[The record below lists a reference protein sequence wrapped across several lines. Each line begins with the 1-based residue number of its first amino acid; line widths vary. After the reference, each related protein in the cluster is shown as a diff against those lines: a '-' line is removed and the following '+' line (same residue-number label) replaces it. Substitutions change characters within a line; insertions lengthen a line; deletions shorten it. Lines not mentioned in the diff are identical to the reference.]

1 MPPPRKVELLPPELR
16 QWLHDWWKAKGF
28 HGYEELTDELNFKLE
43 EEGLE
48 LRIGKSALHAYG
60 QEYEQ
65 FVKLQDEAGAWAQQ
79 WLADND
85 LSEEAD
91 RHRVLFQM
99 MTSVAFKVL
108 KSQMSK
114 EGEDIDPRELH
125 FLGKMMKDIMS
136 SAGIREQLMV
146 KERARIAAEER
157 ANAVEALEAQSE
169 ELGLSSRVI
178 DKLKREFLGVRGG

>member
-28 HGYEELTDELNFKLE
+28 HGYEELAEELNFRLAE
-43 EEGLE
+43 DGLE

-65 FVKLQDEAGAWAQQ
+65 FVKLQDEAGAWASQ
-79 WLADND
+79 WLVDND

-99 MTSVAFKVL
+99 LTSVAFKVL
-108 KSQMSK
+108 KAELNK
-114 EGEDIDPRELH
+114 DGGEIKPQELH

-157 ANAVEALEAQSE
+157 ANAVEALDSARD
-169 ELGLSSRVI
+169 ELGLSSDVI
-178 DKLKREFLGVRGG
+178 GKLRREFLGVRA